1 MPDAATAERPYPVP
15 PSPDDERILGPI
27 QHNTPETIPGLIWS
41 KPDFADPDH
50 KIILTFA
57 IDRKKRAGMEMIP
70 CAICSNNHP
79 KFLEGAVLWSFD
91 GWLRVIG
98 HRCAAKPEHFGVS
111 GYNALR
117 KAKQQEDLDNAAWNW
132 LSSNIEAVQ
141 PLITAV
147 EVFRDTEKFIES
159 EQKVFFS
166 KVKDLAEL
174 LANRVQHHQGNLSVQ
189 QELSGAR
196 LVTEAMTHA
205 GGGGRASQVRYEVVN
220 LGAIVGHAFLV
231 RPRHKRSR
239 QLESIIEA
247 LQQVPEGE
255 GEGPMLDL
263 IEGGQVAV
271 NRTAGVVLR
280 AMQRVL
286 QLAEQ
291 CVDAQRFTSL
301 ENIALL
307 EKWGKDIR
315 NPMKFKVQRSGSRKV
330 TFVLE
335 DRSRVNL
342 ALQYPSLPSLT
353 ALRTIIQSGSDL
365 DMLLSKSGNE

>member
-1 MPDAATAERPYPVP
+1 MPDATIAERPYPVA

-50 KIILTFA
+50 KIVRTFA
-57 IDRKKRAGMEMIP
+57 IERKKRTGMEMIP
-70 CAICSNNHP
+70 CAICSNDHP
-79 KFLEGAVLWSFD
+79 KFLEGAVLWSPD

-117 KAKQQEDLDNAAWNW
+117 KAKQQEELDNAAWNW
-132 LSSNIEAVQ
+132 LSSNIEAVR
-141 PLITAV
+141 PLIAAV
-147 EVFRDTEKFIES
+147 ELFRDTAKIIES

-174 LANRVQHHQGNLSVQ
+174 LAIRVQHHRGNLSVQ

-196 LVTEAMTHA
+196 IVAEAA
-205 GGGGRASQVRYEVVN
+205 GEGRRASQARYEVVDF
-220 LGAIVGHAFLV
+220 GAMIGHAFLV

-247 LQQVPEGE
+247 LQQVPKGE
-255 GEGPMLDL
+255 GERPMLDL

-271 NRTAGVVLR
+271 NRVAGVVLR

-286 QLAEQ
+286 LLAEQ
-291 CVDAQRFTSL
+291 CADAQRFTSL
-301 ENIALL
+301 ENITLL
-307 EKWGKDIR
+307 EEWGKDIR
-315 NPMKFKVQRSGSRKV
+315 NPMKFKVQRFGSGKV

-335 DRSRVNL
+335 DRSRASL
-342 ALQYPSLPSLT
+342 TLQCPSLPSLT
-353 ALRTIIQSGSDL
+353 ALQSIIQSGSDF
-365 DMLLSKSGNE
+365 DTLLAKSGNG